1 MQPIWQV
8 LVHSSAMPLT
18 CYACNQEA
26 TTVEH
31 APPRC
36 IFPEKKDLP
45 PGVDLR
51 KNLIT
56 VPSCEAHNTIRSG
69 DDEYLLYVLP
79 ASLGSNET
87 GLHQHLTKVKRA
99 IERRPLLGTALR
111 REAKEIIVHDTE
123 TDTWFKAAATPL
135 DVARIDGVLAMNARA
150 IYFHHYG
157 VRFDGELKVYKNF
170 LLSLVHPDLNECT
183 EEMFKMSDQLFAFQ
197 TPMGSNPEVFTY
209 RFERD
214 GNTELL
220 ELVFY
225 GKNKVL
231 IVLTHAALAEGA

>member
-1 MQPIWQV
+1 M
-8 LVHSSAMPLT
+8 
-18 CYACNQEA
+18 
-26 TTVEH
+26 
-31 APPRC
+31 
-36 IFPEKKDLP
+36 
-45 PGVDLR
+45 
-51 KNLIT
+51 
-56 VPSCEAHNTIRSG
+56 RSG

-87 GLHQHLTKVKRA
+87 GLNQFLTKVKRA
-99 IERRPLLGTALR
+99 IERRPLLGTTLGRA
-111 REAKEIIVHDTE
+111 AKEIIVHDTE
-123 TDTWFKAAATPL
+123 SDTWFKAAAMPM